1 MAHMTNDSE
10 RLLDDTGWELL
21 CALQENAR
29 SSYAELGKRV
39 GLTAPAVA
47 ERIRRMEVAGIITGY
62 HAVVNPARL
71 GLGLT
76 SIMRFQ
82 SADRSEERTIALMK
96 SCPEIIECHRVTGD
110 DCMTLTAVVASVEH
124 LQALI
129 NKLAPYGSSNTAIV
143 LSSPIQH
150 GVIGRQIFARIEEES
165 A

>member
-62 HAVVNPARL
+62 HAAVNPARL

-82 SADRSEERTIALMK
+82 SADRSEAGAIALMK

-129 NKLAPYGSSNTAIV
+129 NKLASRGSSNTAIV

-150 GVIGRQIFARIEEES
+150 GVIGRQIFARTEEES

>member
-1 MAHMTNDSE
+1 MTNDSE

-29 SSYAELGKRV
+29 ISYAELGKRV

-47 ERIRRMEVAGIITGY
+47 ERIRRMEVAGVITGY
-62 HAVVNPARL
+62 HAAVNPAKL

-82 SADRSEERTIALMK
+82 SADRSEAGAIALMK

-129 NKLAPYGSSNTAIV
+129 NKLASRGSSNTAIV

-150 GVIGRQIFARIEEES
+150 GVIGPQIFARVEEES